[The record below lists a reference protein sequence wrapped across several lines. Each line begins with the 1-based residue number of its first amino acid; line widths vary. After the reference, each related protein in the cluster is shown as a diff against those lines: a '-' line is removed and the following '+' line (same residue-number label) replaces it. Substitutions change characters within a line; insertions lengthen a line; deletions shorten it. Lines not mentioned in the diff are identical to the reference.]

1 MEENLSANLLYVH
14 TGIHKVL
21 SIYMHVKHILLS
33 CKNGNKCKNITITG
47 RKDKSITSLIFC
59 CIKSFE
65 QFKTGES
72 DNDSTPTLF
81 RIRAVITPGEF

>member
-1 MEENLSANLLYVH
+1 MEESLSANFLYVH

-21 SIYMHVKHILLS
+21 SIYIHVKQILLS
-33 CKNGNKCKNITITG
+33 YKNGNKYKNITTSG
-47 RKDKSITSLIFC
+47 RKDKSKTSFIFC

-72 DNDSTPTLF
+72 DNESTPTLF
-81 RIRAVITPGEF
+81 RIKAVITPGEF